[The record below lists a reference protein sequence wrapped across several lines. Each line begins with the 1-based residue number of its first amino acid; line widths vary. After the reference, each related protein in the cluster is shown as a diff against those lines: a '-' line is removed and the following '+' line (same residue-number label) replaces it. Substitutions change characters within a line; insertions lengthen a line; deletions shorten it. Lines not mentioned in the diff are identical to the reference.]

1 MESMKFLGK
10 KRIQLFSLALLAFNP
25 EALRQIWINAQLL
38 SFHRRH
44 PCQLRAV
51 VGWVHRHC
59 RRFPNELHPGKS
71 GPCSD
76 NEVFGQHLTFV
87 YICILLCYSG
97 DKEPTASLRCHSII
111 DTVGDLAQRKKQT
124 SSDWKIWKQM
134 LMMLGLRAYFK
145 RKSAWMQEF
154 DIVWCCLRTFCSVST
169 KWWLEKPSWSQIADA
184 VVLHFFYALK
194 LPGSFPS
201 WISKFDSICTRS
213 FMTSSW

>member
-10 KRIQLFSLALLAFNP
+10 KNPIVLSIRVILFSLALLAFNP

-97 DKEPTASLRCHSII
+97 DKEPTVSLRCHSII

-124 SSDWKIWKQM
+124 SSDWKIWKHRLADDAGTPSIFQTQIRMDAGVWYSLM
-134 LMMLGLRAYFK
+134 LFANLLFRVDKMVTGKAFL
-145 RKSAWMQEF
+145 KS
-154 DIVWCCLRTFCSVST
+154 DCWCCCSSFFLCL
-169 KWWLEKPSWSQIADA
+169 KASRELP
-184 VVLHFFYALK
+184 VLHLQI
-194 LPGSFPS
+194 
-201 WISKFDSICTRS
+201 W
-213 FMTSSW
+213 